1 MVNEIKCIGQHPI
14 SKERTAP
21 ELYKIEGFNR
31 KEGGAGKLLAREKKG
46 LFQARSPTFPHRGA
60 RGSYYADDLISL
72 GGMEKAP
79 GMDYF
84 TGIYGKMPDSPI
96 KVSRFWGRLKLQLG

>member
-21 ELYKIEGFNR
+21 ELYKMEGFNR

-72 GGMEKAP
+72 GGDGEGPRGWIILWVFM
-79 GMDYF
+79 
-84 TGIYGKMPDSPI
+84 GKCLTHPLSFL
-96 KVSRFWGRLKLQLG
+96 VSGGG